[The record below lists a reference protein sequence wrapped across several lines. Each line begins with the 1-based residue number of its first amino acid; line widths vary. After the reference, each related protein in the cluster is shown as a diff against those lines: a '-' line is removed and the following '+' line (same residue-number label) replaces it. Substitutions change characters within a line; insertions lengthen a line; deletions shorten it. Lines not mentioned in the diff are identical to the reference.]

1 MGKGAEEVAAPTG
14 FHSGYITQLTAKHRS
29 GGIGA
34 ISGDHYGGNR
44 RNMSEEETSLLEP
57 FREKA
62 EKGQI
67 IEISEI
73 KASEEFIVVS
83 KKSKK
88 K

>member
-1 MGKGAEEVAAPTG
+1 
-14 FHSGYITQLTAKHRS
+14 
-29 GGIGA
+29 
-34 ISGDHYGGNR
+34 
-44 RNMSEEETSLLEP
+44 MSEEETSLLEP